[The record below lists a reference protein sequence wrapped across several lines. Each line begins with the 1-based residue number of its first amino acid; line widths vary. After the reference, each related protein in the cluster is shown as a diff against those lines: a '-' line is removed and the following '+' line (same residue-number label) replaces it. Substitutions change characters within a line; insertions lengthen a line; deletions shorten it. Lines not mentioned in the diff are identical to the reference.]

1 MTSLTTTLW
10 ACDIC
15 GQRAEADGEAMP
27 AGWMSFNGAISRGR
41 GAGFRGEVDLC
52 EACATPLLE
61 AIEAP
66 AKRQPSP
73 IERAS

>member
-15 GQRAEADGEAMP
+15 GRRAEADGEAMP
-27 AGWMSFNGAISRGR
+27 VGWLSFNGAISRGR
-41 GAGFRGEVDLC
+41 GEGFRGEVDLC
-52 EACATPLLE
+52 DACATPLLVSIK
-61 AIEAP
+61 ALA
-66 AKRQPSP
+66 QHDPSQ